1 MSIETKHKIETY
13 FLKNSGGSKLSLINY
28 GGRITNLEVPD
39 RNGKFGNVVLNLSE
53 ADFLK
58 PNPFIGALIG
68 RYANRI
74 ANASFRLN
82 GETFEVD
89 KNEGENCLHGG
100 VGGFDAVFWDVEQ
113 LSESKVVLS
122 YDSPHLE
129 MGFPGNLKVQVYYE
143 LTDANELKIAYRAIS
158 DMETIINLT
167 QHSYFNLTGDFN
179 KNIEDH
185 EILINADSFL
195 PISETIP
202 TGEIR
207 AVENNVFDFRKPK
220 KIAAEINQNDQQL
233 ETAGGYDH
241 CFILNKETNKEL
253 GFAASAYDPKS
264 GRFLEVLTTEPGMQF
279 YTGNSLDGN
288 LKIPNQTGN
297 YEKRSGFCFETQHFP
312 DSPNRPDFPSAILQA
327 GEEFFSETIY
337 KFSVKTE
344 ESNKI

>member
-1 MSIETKHKIETY
+1 MSIETENKIENY

-39 RNGKFGNVVLNLSE
+39 RNGKFGNVVLNLRE
-53 ADFLK
+53 ADYLK

-100 VGGFDAVFWDVEQ
+100 VGGFDAVFWGVEK

-129 MGFPGNLKVQVYYE
+129 MGFPGNLKVKVYYE
-143 LTDANELKIAYRAIS
+143 LTDANELKISYCAIS

-167 QHSYFNLTGDFN
+167 QHSYFNLKADFN

-185 EILINADSFL
+185 VVLINADSFL
-195 PISETIP
+195 PISGTIP
-202 TGEIR
+202 TGEFR
-207 AVENNVFDFRKPK
+207 AVANDVFDFRKPK
-220 KIAAEINQNDQQL
+220 KIGTEINQNEQQL

-241 CFILNKETNKEL
+241 CFILNKENNKDL
-253 GFAASAYDPKS
+253 SFAACAYDPES
-264 GRFLEVLTTEPGMQF
+264 GRFLEVFTTEPGMQF
-279 YTGNSLDGN
+279 YTGNSLDGS

-312 DSPNRPDFPSAILQA
+312 DSPNRPDFPSVILQA

-344 ESNKI
+344 ENNKI